1 MRRYLLPFLLAAA
14 PLSAQAANHR
24 PPPEPAAPVRAPVI
38 VPQTATLPESAVP
51 APVMAVLAPA
61 GGLCG
66 HMLEPAVALKQVA
79 RGFGGQG
86 RAFHP
91 GLDLTAPYGSP
102 IRAAA
107 DGVVVFAGRY
117 YGYGNM
123 VDIRH
128 ADGTITRYAHMSA
141 FATGV
146 RPGFVVR
153 GGEVIGRIGTSGHA
167 HGAHVHF
174 EVRINGRPVNPAPFL
189 AMASCAGVPQPDP
202 VEEAQAPDRPIR

>member
-1 MRRYLLPFLLAAA
+1 MRRHLLPLLLAAA
-14 PLSAQAANHR
+14 CLGTPLTGPIDAQAATRRH
-24 PPPEPAAPVRAPVI
+24 PPQPAVPVSAPVI
-38 VPQTATLPESAVP
+38 VPQTAALPVTVP
-51 APVMAVLAPA
+51 P

-66 HMLEPAVALKQVA
+66 HMVEPAAALRQVG
-79 RGFGGQG
+79 RGFGPQRGG
-86 RAFHP
+86 FHP
-91 GLDLTAPYGSP
+91 GIDLLAPYGTP

-128 ADGTITRYAHMSA
+128 GDGTITRYAHMSA
-141 FATGV
+141 FAKGV
-146 RPGFVVR
+146 RPGFAVR
-153 GGEVIGRIGTSGHA
+153 EGEVIGRVGTSGHA

-174 EVRINGRPVNPAPFL
+174 EVRINGKPIDPAPFL
-189 AMASCAGVPQPDP
+189 AMASCVGVPQPDP